1 MNVATEILRVEVTN
15 AFKIDGVWGPFT
27 WGKNWKNPLRTSFLK
42 CTFLINFSLLWL
54 GYHRDV
60 YFHNG
65 SLYNH
70 DHIKRPANQLEVFYF
85 DLNPPNH
92 EDKAIHI
99 GDSFDSNFEQLFRG
113 IRLLKH
119 RWKAFDYQKSFF
131 FWGEYQN
138 IPKFPKKVSL
148 IFSSEFS

>member
-1 MNVATEILRVEVTN
+1 MN
-15 AFKIDGVWGPFT
+15 
-27 WGKNWKNPLRTSFLK
+27 
-42 CTFLINFSLLWL
+42 
-54 GYHRDV
+54 
-60 YFHNG
+60 
-65 SLYNH
+65 

-138 IPKFPKKVSL
+138 IPKFLKK
-148 IFSSEFS
+148 FH